1 MIEFPIR
8 ALSQIPSMDGIDTP
22 WEVLATV
29 ITALIVAATP
39 IIGAVY
45 AAKVK
50 RSSDNEKSEAEPVMK
65 RAQEG
70 LDLEATVLS
79 LTRQMAQLEAS
90 VEPIVKYRYPRAI
103 EYIALLHEQDESL
116 EERSPVPVILR
127 DDVRGVYG

>member
-1 MIEFPIR
+1 MIDFPAH
-8 ALSQIPSMDGIDTP
+8 ALSQVPPMDGIDTP

-29 ITALIVAATP
+29 ITALIVTAAP
-39 IIGAVY
+39 IIGGVY

-50 RSSDNEKSEAEPVMK
+50 RASDNEKTKAEPLMK